1 MDKFSRR
8 NIKEFFMNDISDEH
22 DDDNSG
28 VLRRGDIKQ
37 FFQNCVDDDIH
48 DKRSGLIT
56 ESKNAKVKVT
66 AKELVTLL
74 REVIKR
80 RKL

>member
-1 MDKFSRR
+1 
-8 NIKEFFMNDISDEH
+8 MNDISDEH